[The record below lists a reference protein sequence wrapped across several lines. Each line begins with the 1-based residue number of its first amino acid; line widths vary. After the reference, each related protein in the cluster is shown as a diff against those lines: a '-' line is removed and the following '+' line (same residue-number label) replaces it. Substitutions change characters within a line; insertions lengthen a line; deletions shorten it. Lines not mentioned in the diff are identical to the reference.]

1 MKEEGIVEPSTS
13 MWQSPV
19 VMVKKKSGDLRFAVD
34 YHKLNQVTKQ
44 ISFPLPRLEN
54 IFDKLGQANASWF
67 STLDLASGF
76 WQVPLDPETKEKTS
90 FVTNDGQKY
99 NFTVLPFGLVNAPS
113 TYQMV
118 MDKVLQ
124 GLNWKIL
131 LCYIDDI
138 IIFSSNFEDHLS
150 HLDLVFQR
158 LRQANLAHKS
168 SKCTFGAQKVMYLGH
183 YLSKN
188 GIEVDPEKI
197 DAMKSFPRPTNPKTV
212 QSYWIVL
219 IL

>member
-34 YHKLNQVTKQ
+34 YRKLNQVTKQ

-54 IFDKLGQANASWF
+54 IFDKLGQANASRF

-99 NFTVLPFGLVNAPS
+99 NFSAPFWSRKCTIHVPNGHG
-113 TYQMV
+113 Q
-118 MDKVLQ
+118 
-124 GLNWKIL
+124 
-131 LCYIDDI
+131 
-138 IIFSSNFEDHLS
+138 SSPRTELE
-150 HLDLVFQR
+150 
-158 LRQANLAHKS
+158 NLAMLHRRYHHI
-168 SKCTFGAQKVMYLGH
+168 Q
-183 YLSKN
+183 
-188 GIEVDPEKI
+188 
-197 DAMKSFPRPTNPKTV
+197 
-212 QSYWIVL
+212 
-219 IL
+219 